1 MVLARPPTT
10 WAPASSFV
18 PAPRRWAH
26 NSGCFPS
33 AAPGASTSLQLSAGQ
48 VLGDGG
54 PFFAAGGARS
64 YGMWSFQIRECPC
77 PPHCKVAS
85 CGKQG
90 LGGGGYE
97 SFRIF
102 FLFFFF
108 KTCRAAER
116 LGAASGTERRWLGFP
131 HAPVTS

>member
-1 MVLARPPTT
+1 PLPGDDPGRGVFGLQSPGPGSQARGGRRAGTGVVLARPPTT

-54 PFFAAGGARS
+54 PFSAAGGARS

-77 PPHCKVAS
+77 PPHCK
-85 CGKQG
+85 
-90 LGGGGYE
+90 GG
-97 SFRIF
+97 
-102 FLFFFF
+102 
-108 KTCRAAER
+108 
-116 LGAASGTERRWLGFP
+116 
-131 HAPVTS
+131 